1 MPSSTRGTFRASDAG
16 RMVTERLEPAML
28 NALRTLLMAGVGAVD
43 LTDEK
48 VRSIIDELI
57 HRGELAAD
65 EARELATLWADEAEK
80 RRDALAD
87 RVRVAVDD
95 ALAEQNVA
103 SHASVADLQARIEM
117 LEQAVARLAEPPVR
131 S

>member
-1 MPSSTRGTFRASDAG
+1 
-16 RMVTERLEPAML
+16 ML
-28 NALRTLLMAGVGAVD
+28 NALRTLLLAGVGAVD

-80 RRDALAD
+80 RREALAD
-87 RVRVAVDD
+87 RIRVAVDD
-95 ALAEQNVA
+95 ALARQNVA

-117 LEQAVARLAEPPVR
+117 LEQAVARLAEPRVR